1 MFINAKQSSEGLLAV
16 YLMPNN
22 FKIPRKVY
30 KLDKALYGLRNS
42 LVLEYDDFLAI
53 LEKLELVGYKEE
65 PCLFINK

>member
-1 MFINAKQSSEGLLAV
+1 
-16 YLMPNN
+16 MPNN